1 MNFIQAK
8 KKLEKLA
15 KGKYH
20 SLNYTISEFPDGEL
34 QQECTVYI
42 DGRNHHYGETWEAA
56 LKSMRNEINPP
67 FKKPVIIDSIEEIKK
82 EV

>member
-1 MNFIQAK
+1 MNFQQAK
-8 KKLEKLA
+8 DKLKKLA

-20 SLNYTISEFPDGEL
+20 SISYEISEYPPDGLE
-34 QQECTVYI
+34 QKCSVYI
-42 DGRNHHYGETWEAA
+42 SGYNWEQEKTWELAFKE
-56 LKSMRNEINPP
+56 LKLNPP